1 MPWLNLYAI
10 LSDMFQIEQV
20 EKERLAKPS
29 EFKRIS
35 AQLLVE
41 FHRFV
46 GGITNRQDLIS
57 YPDFTLKDG
66 SVNCDW
72 RDRFRLRN
80 LKISQLNPGAVTK
93 DSTGHFVAPD
103 DNSAVGEIY
112 FLQQMAQSYYQDHL
126 SPQAVTEVEQQL
138 RKYLVDIFNG
148 YAGLRFNGTRDIA
161 SGNDFRGVNL
171 SYLAGRMLPAWRQDL
186 LRARQESFD
195 PWLFDRWEVENK
207 IIRTP
212 GYADYFFY
220 TIFGELSSSQDA
232 DTQPL
237 SSRAELFKQLLIQP
251 PIMVYLTIADTFYAG
266 DMTKTFINFSA
277 VAAMTKQRMPEGWQA
292 FHGNTTEFRT
302 QQQWILQN
310 STASIE
316 QFMDFFKITS
326 LKKAKLNWSAIS
338 NMERYQKIS

>member
-1 MPWLNLYAI
+1 MIQL
-10 LSDMFQIEQV
+10 

-57 YPDFTLKDG
+57 YPDVTLEDG
-66 SVNCDW
+66 SVNPNW

-80 LKISQLNPGAVTK
+80 LKVSQLKPGVVTT
-93 DSTGHFVAPD
+93 DSSGHFVAPD

-195 PWLFDRWEVENK
+195 PWLFDRWEMEDK
-207 IIRTP
+207 TIHTP
-212 GYADYFFY
+212 SYADYFFY
-220 TIFGELSSSQDA
+220 TIFNELSSNQDHN
-232 DTQPL
+232 TQPL
-237 SSRAELFKQLLIQP
+237 PSRAELFKQLLTQP
-251 PIMVYLTIADTFYAG
+251 PTRIYLKIADTFYAG
-266 DMTKTFINFSA
+266 DMKKTHLNFSA
-277 VAAMTKQRMPEGWQA
+277 VAAMTKQRIPEGWQQ
-292 FHGNTTEFRT
+292 FQGNTTEFRI

-338 NMERYQKIS
+338 NMKRYEY